1 VNKNYGKIMNPV
13 FCMLLSIPLFY
24 FKGFELYLSGQFKEA
39 IKVYDKVIEIKPDSQ
54 YAWVCKGIAFE
65 KFGRHKEAEQ
75 AFAKAKQL

>member
-1 VNKNYGKIMNPV
+1 MNPV

-39 IKVYDKVIEIKPDSQ
+39 
-54 YAWVCKGIAFE
+54 
-65 KFGRHKEAEQ
+65 EQ